1 MDKED
6 ILGGICGDIV
16 ALRRLEPCL
25 AKLRAGPK
33 GVWQELRRVCAE
45 DEAALREL
53 EKVGT
58 DADATYATWLP
69 FPDSVYGTGFI
80 TIIFF
85 VNHFTGTASPCLT
98 PSVSGQL
105 SNNDSASLSP
115 TNLAYVELI
124 D

>member
-85 VNHFTGTASPCLT
+85 CE
-98 PSVSGQL
+98 
-105 SNNDSASLSP
+105 SLHWHSRALFNTKGVGP
-115 TNLAYVELI
+115 VVE
-124 D
+124 